1 LRVIAANRRS
11 ASLAGSR
18 ERERRRARER
28 YERQRQARLER
39 RRVLRKRLGIGLAVV
54 CVLGLIGG
62 LTAAFA
68 GGSSPVAAKKPKATA
83 SASASASPSA
93 SASATTSAAAVA
105 EPATHCTYT
114 TKGVAAAAKKVSV
127 PPATPNYKATYT
139 ATINTNLGKISINLL
154 NSKATCTVNS
164 FVHLASAGYFNAT
177 QCHRVVNSSGLYVL
191 QCGDPYA
198 AATTKLTCSSAAKS
212 PGTGGPGY
220 EFADENLPTGASSSG
235 TVTYKAGTVAM
246 ANGGANTNGS
256 QFFLVYK
263 NSTLGPDYT
272 PFGTITA
279 GLDILQKVA
288 NAGTSCTYSGP
299 GDGAPKEKVII
310 NSVTIKQT

>member
-1 LRVIAANRRS
+1 M
-11 ASLAGSR
+11 AGSR
-18 ERERRRARER
+18 ERDRRRARER
-28 YERQRQARLER
+28 YERQRQIQLER
-39 RRVLRKRLGIGLAVV
+39 RRKLRQRSLIGLAVV
-54 CVLGLIGG
+54 CVLGLVAG
-62 LTAAFA
+62 LTITFV
-68 GGSSPVAAKKPKATA
+68 GGSKPTAAPKPK
-83 SASASASPSA
+83 ASASASPSA
-93 SASATTSAAAVA
+93 SATATATTSAAAVK

-114 TKGVAAAAKKVSV
+114 TSGVAAAAKKVSV
-127 PPATPNYKATYT
+127 PSATPNYKAAYT
-139 ATINTNLGKISINLL
+139 AAINTSLGTIDINLL

-177 QCHRVVNSSGLYVL
+177 QCHRITTTSGLYVL

-198 AATTKLTCSSAAKS
+198 KATTKLACSQAANS

-220 EFADENLPTGASSSG
+220 EFTSENLPTGASSGG

-246 ANGGANTNGS
+246 ANSGGSDTNGS

-263 NSTLGPDYT
+263 DSTLGPDYT
-272 PFGTITA
+272 PFGTITS

-288 NAGTSCTYSGP
+288 NAGTSCTYSGA

>member
-1 LRVIAANRRS
+1 M
-11 ASLAGSR
+11 AGSR

-28 YERQRQARLER
+28 FEKQREVRLARR
-39 RRVLRKRLGIGLAVV
+39 HTLRKRFGIGLAVV

-62 LTAAFA
+62 VTAVLV
-68 GGSSPVAAKKPKATA
+68 GGSTPAAAKKPKATA
-83 SASASASPSA
+83 SASASAS
-93 SASATTSAAAVA
+93 ASATATASAAAVA

-114 TKGVAAAAKKVSV
+114 TSGVAGAAKKVLV
-127 PPATPNYKATYT
+127 PPASPNYKATY
-139 ATINTNLGKISINLL
+139 AAAINTNLGTIKINLL

-164 FVHLASAGYFNAT
+164 FVHLASAGYFNAS
-177 QCHRVVNSSGLYVL
+177 QCHRVVTTAGLYLL

-198 AATTKLTCSSAAKS
+198 KSTEKMTCATTAGA

-220 EFADENLPTGASSSG
+220 EFANENLPKAASSTAS
-235 TVTYKAGTVAM
+235 VTYKAGTVAM
-246 ANGGANTNGS
+246 ANNGTAGTNGS

-263 NSTLGPDYT
+263 DTTLGPDYT

-288 NAGTSCTYSGP
+288 NAGTSCTYSAG
-299 GDGAPKEKVII
+299 GGAPKEKVVI

>member
-1 LRVIAANRRS
+1 M
-11 ASLAGSR
+11 AGSR
-18 ERERRRARER
+18 ERDRRRAREH
-28 YERQRQARLER
+28 YERRRQVQLER
-39 RRVLRKRLGIGLAVV
+39 RRKLRQRFGIGLAIV

-62 LTAAFA
+62 LTAVFA
-68 GGSSPVAAKKPKATA
+68 GGSKPTAAPKPKASTT
-83 SASASASPSA
+83 ASPSA
-93 SASATTSAAAVA
+93 SASATATSSAAAVK

-114 TKGVAAAAKKVSV
+114 TSGVAAAAKKASV

-139 ATINTNLGKISINLL
+139 AAINTSLGTININLL

-164 FVHLASAGYFNAT
+164 FVHLASAGYFNAS
-177 QCHRVVNSSGLYVL
+177 QCHRVTTVNGLYVL

-198 AATTKLTCSSAAKS
+198 KASDKLTCSQAANS

-220 EFADENLPTGASSSG
+220 EFTSENLPTGASSGG

-246 ANGGANTNGS
+246 ANSGGSDTNGS

-263 NSTLGPDYT
+263 DSTLGPNYT
-272 PFGTITA
+272 PFGTITS

-288 NAGTSCTYSGP
+288 NAGTSCTYSGA

>member
-1 LRVIAANRRS
+1 
-11 ASLAGSR
+11 
-18 ERERRRARER
+18 
-28 YERQRQARLER
+28 
-39 RRVLRKRLGIGLAVV
+39 
-54 CVLGLIGG
+54 
-62 LTAAFA
+62 
-68 GGSSPVAAKKPKATA
+68 VAP
-83 SASASASPSA
+83 
-93 SASATTSAAAVA
+93 
-105 EPATHCTYT
+105 
-114 TKGVAAAAKKVSV
+114 AAKKVSV
-127 PPATPNYKATYT
+127 APTAPNYKAAYT
-139 ATINTNLGKISINLL
+139 AAINTNLGTIDIDLL

-164 FVHLASAGYFNAT
+164 FVHLATAGYYNAS
-177 QCHRVVNSSGLYVL
+177 QCHRVTTGSGLYVL

-198 AATTKLTCSSAAKS
+198 KAAAKLTCSQAAGS

-220 EFADENLPTGASSSG
+220 EFASENLPTGASSAG

-246 ANGGANTNGS
+246 ANSGGSGTNGS

-272 PFGTITA
+272 PFGTITS

-299 GDGAPKEKVII
+299 GDGAPKEKVVI

>member
-1 LRVIAANRRS
+1 
-11 ASLAGSR
+11 LAGSR

-28 YERQRQARLER
+28 YERQREVQL
-39 RRVLRKRLGIGLAVV
+39 VRKRKIRQRLGIGLAVV

-62 LTAAFA
+62 ITAVFA
-68 GGSSPVAAKKPKATA
+68 TGGTPPAKPK
-83 SASASASPSA
+83 ASASASPSASA

-127 PPATPNYKATYT
+127 PPAAPNYKAAYT
-139 ATINTNLGKISINLL
+139 AAIHTNLGTIDMNLL

-164 FVHLASAGYFNAT
+164 FVHLASAGYFSAS
-177 QCHRVVNSSGLYVL
+177 QCHRVTNTNGLYVL
-191 QCGDPYA
+191 QCGDPHA
-198 AATTKLTCSSAAKS
+198 KASTKLTCSQAANS

-220 EFADENLPTGASSSG
+220 EFASENLPAGPSSG

-246 ANGGANTNGS
+246 ANSGSSTTNGS

-263 NSTLGPDYT
+263 NSTLGPNYT
-272 PFGTITA
+272 PFGTITS

>member
-1 LRVIAANRRS
+1 
-11 ASLAGSR
+11 LAGSR
-18 ERERRRARER
+18 ERDRRRARER
-28 YERQRQARLER
+28 YERQRQVQLER
-39 RRVLRKRLGIGLAVV
+39 RRKIRQRLGIGLAVV
-54 CVLGLIGG
+54 CVLGLVGG

-68 GGSSPVAAKKPKATA
+68 FNNTPAKPK
-83 SASASASPSA
+83 ASASASPSA
-93 SASATTSAAAVA
+93 SASASASTVA

-127 PPATPNYKATYT
+127 PSASPNYKAAYT
-139 ATINTNLGKISINLL
+139 AAIHTNLGTININLL

-164 FVHLASAGYFNAT
+164 FVHLATAGYFNAS
-177 QCHRVVNSSGLYVL
+177 QCHRVTNTSGLYVL

-198 AATTKLTCSSAAKS
+198 KASAKLTCSQAAGS

-220 EFADENLPTGASSSG
+220 EFTSENLPTGASSAG

-246 ANGGANTNGS
+246 ANSGAANSNGS

-272 PFGTITA
+272 PFGTITS

>member
-1 LRVIAANRRS
+1 
-11 ASLAGSR
+11 
-18 ERERRRARER
+18 
-28 YERQRQARLER
+28 
-39 RRVLRKRLGIGLAVV
+39 LGIGLAVV

-62 LTAAFA
+62 LTAVFAA
-68 GGSSPVAAKKPKATA
+68 GGTTAAKPKA
-83 SASASASPSA
+83 SASATPSASA

-114 TKGVAAAAKKVSV
+114 TSGAAAAAKKVSA
-127 PPATPNYKATYT
+127 PPAAPNYKAAYT
-139 ATINTNLGKISINLL
+139 ASINTNLGPIDINLL

-164 FVHLASAGYFNAT
+164 FVHLASAGYFNAS
-177 QCHRVVNSSGLYVL
+177 QCHRVTNTSGLYVL

-198 AATTKLTCSSAAKS
+198 KASTKLSCSQAAGS

-220 EFADENLPTGASSSG
+220 EFANENLPTGASSAG

-246 ANGGANTNGS
+246 ANSGQSNSNGS

-263 NSTLGPDYT
+263 NSTLGPNYT
-272 PFGTITA
+272 PFGTITS